1 MKRDIFISYSRN
13 DLDAVRRIKEEIEVV
28 TGKECWMD
36 LNSIESG
43 SVQFAKDIIVGIK
56 DCKVFLF
63 MLSESSQNSEFALRE
78 LNFAYNQARD
88 CDKKVVIVNISGC
101 RMSDEFA
108 FMYGL
113 TDTITWNNTPQ
124 HDKLIRDLKR
134 WLGDTKS
141 VDSEAWHMGK
151 EKAREEERK
160 RSEEEEAKRKAKE
173 EQRRIAEE
181 KTCGA
186 EEARQHAVE
195 AKQDKVFDV
204 KGVQFKMVYVEGGTF
219 QMGATPE
226 QGRDAFGNEK
236 PIHDV
241 TLSDFHI
248 GETPVTQALWKEVM
262 GEDPIFYRF
271 NGDNMPMEH
280 VSWEDCWNFIQ
291 KLNRITGRTFRL
303 PTEAEW
309 EYAARGG
316 NKSKGYKYSGGNSID
331 DVAWCYDNNTWPD
344 RPQPVKTKYP
354 NELGLYD
361 MSGNVR
367 EWCSD
372 WYGKYSKSAQTNP
385 TGPTSGYSRVLRGGS
400 RGDIALQCRVSDRQ
414 DNCPQYRDSIS
425 GFRLALVHQ

>member
-13 DLDAVRRIKEEIEVV
+13 DLDAVLRIKEEIEVV

-56 DCKVFLF
+56 DSKVFLF

-88 CDKKVVIVNISGC
+88 CDKKVVIVNVTGC
-101 RMSDEFA
+101 KMSDEFA

-186 EEARQHAVE
+186 EKARQHAVE

-204 KGVQFKMVYVEGGTF
+204 YGVQFKMIYVQGGTF
-219 QMGATPE
+219 KMGATPE
-226 QGRDAFGNEK
+226 QESDAFGDES
-236 PIHDV
+236 PVHDV

-248 GETPVTQALWKEVM
+248 GETPVTQALWKAVM
-262 GEDPIFYRF
+262 GRYPSSHW
-271 NGDNMPMEH
+271 GDDLPVETVTWN
-280 VSWEDCWNFIQ
+280 DCQEFVKN
-291 KLNRITGRTFRL
+291 LNELTGKKFRL

-316 NKSKGYKYSGGNSID
+316 NKSKGYKYAGSNSLRN
-331 DVAWCYDNNTWPD
+331 VAWYEENSGYETH
-344 RPQPVKTKYP
+344 PVKTKLP

-361 MSGNVR
+361 MSGNVW
-367 EWCSD
+367 EWCSMWCD
-372 WYGKYSKSAQTNP
+372 VYTDNTQTNP
-385 TGPTSGYSRVLRGGS
+385 KDPSTCSYIGYRGGS
-400 RGDIALQCRVSDRQ
+400 CM
-414 DNCPQYRDSIS
+414 DSAERCHIPFWIRCS
-425 GFRLALVHQ
+425 STAANITLSCTIGLRLVLVP